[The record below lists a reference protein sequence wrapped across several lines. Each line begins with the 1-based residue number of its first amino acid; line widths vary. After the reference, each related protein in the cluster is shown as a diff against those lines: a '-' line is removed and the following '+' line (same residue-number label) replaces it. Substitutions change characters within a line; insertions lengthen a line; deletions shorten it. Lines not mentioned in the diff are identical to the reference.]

1 MEKPFL
7 FYDDLVTASSEEGYV
22 EKPRLTQLSAVFLLS
37 LCVIAKQRNL
47 WQNPIDTVDDD
58 QWVEIQEMISDAEGD
73 LMISFGIGSII
84 PSVADL
90 DATYS
95 LLRMDG
101 QTVSQDDY
109 PDLFEVV
116 PTGWI
121 SGTDITLPDMDAT
134 SLHGDYSNAGDIL
147 GENTITLDVSEMPS
161 HNHTQSPHTHIYNSP
176 IVTPTG
182 AGPIVGAASVVIPT
196 PLATG
201 LATPAIQSTGGD
213 NPHDNVPLSMSVI
226 HYIVAR

>member
-7 FYDDLVTASSEEGYV
+7 FYDDLVTASDEEGYV
-22 EKPRLTQLSAVFLLS
+22 EKPRLSQLSAVFLLS
-37 LCVIAKQRNL
+37 LCVVAKQRNL

-58 QWVEIQEMISDAEGD
+58 QWLEIQEMISDAEGD

-109 PDLFEVV
+109 PDLFDVV
-116 PTGWI
+116 PSAWI
-121 SGTDITLPDMDAT
+121 VGSDIVLPNMDDN
-134 SLHGDYSNAGDIL
+134 SLHGNYSNVGDVV
-147 GENTITLDVSEMPS
+147 GANTIVLDVSEMPS
-161 HNHTQSPHTHIYNSP
+161 HNHTQSPHTHIYNNP
-176 IVTPTG
+176 LTTPTG
-182 AGPIVGAASVVIPT
+182 AGPIVAGASVVIPT
-196 PLATG
+196 PLPTG
-201 LATPAIQSTGGD
+201 VSTPAIQSTGGGGS
-213 NPHDNVPLSMSVI
+213 HDNVPESMSVI